1 MNYILLFN
9 EHILISMRRII
20 ISGLLLFFYV
30 PFTDAGYPVVKHSF
44 SINEAVSFAL
54 ENNNNIKNA
63 ELDIL
68 TAKKEVWATTSI
80 GLPQVN
86 GSYDY
91 QHLPGTLPTLSFPDP
106 DGGFQKITLGVRNS
120 ANYNIT
126 VSQLV
131 FSGEYIVG
139 LQATR
144 TFLQLS
150 SNAKEK
156 SEQDIKEAV
165 ILAYYTVLILQK
177 NRETLDSAIQNIFSI
192 LNETRVMY
200 EQGFLEETDYE
211 QLQVTR
217 NTLVNTDKAI
227 ERQVQLAYML
237 LKIQL
242 GLSVE
247 DEIQLTDNLDML
259 LLELNSEQL
268 ISFEFDINNNIE
280 YQLLKLQERMS
291 ELSLNREKSK
301 YLPTV
306 SAFYLYQDKTRKAD
320 FDITFNNII
329 GVNVNVPIFSSG
341 QRLARVQ
348 QARINLEKSR
358 NTSEQVSEMIA
369 MAAEQARA
377 DFKTSYEKYLVEKES
392 INLALKIYEKTQIK
406 YKQGVA
412 SSMDLS
418 LTNNQYLESYSGYT
432 SSILELLTA
441 KIKFEKALS
450 NL

>member
-1 MNYILLFN
+1 
-9 EHILISMRRII
+9 MRRII

-120 ANYNIT
+120 ANFNIT